1 MRIKVTCAD
10 CGKIITIDVHKVERL
25 EKEIEIL
32 KKRLSKTG
40 DYGGDQYYDFAK
52 ELSDILGG
60 KR

>member
-25 EKEIEIL
+25 EKEIESL
-32 KKRLSKTG
+32 KKRLEKT
-40 DYGGDQYYDFAK
+40 DDYDFVK
-52 ELSDILGG
+52 EINKILNRG